1 MDTTAG
7 VEGAIV
13 AVVMVIIVWSIYIV
27 ELLFQKL
34 KNFQTTSPELQE
46 SFLEEEYVAVIILD
60 YKHVQTNNV

>member
-46 SFLEEEYVAVIILD
+46 SFLVEDYVAVIILD